1 MMFSKRIVANI
12 IDVLVCGG
20 AIFIVTI
27 VPLIKEFFLGLGR
40 PSGIL
45 AYYYAIG
52 LCIIYLLFIGKDIIG
67 GQSIGKR
74 IAKIKVVDS
83 VGNIPNIIRLFIRN
97 ITIFIWPIEAI
108 FILLEK
114 PRIGERITKTRVIEC

>member
-1 MMFSKRIVANI
+1 MVANI
-12 IDVLVCGG
+12 IDVLICEGT
-20 AIFIVTI
+20 IFIVTI

-45 AYYYAIG
+45 AYYSEIG

-74 IAKIKVVDS
+74 IAKIKVVDTN
-83 VGNIPNIIRLFIRN
+83 GNEPDKFRLFLRN